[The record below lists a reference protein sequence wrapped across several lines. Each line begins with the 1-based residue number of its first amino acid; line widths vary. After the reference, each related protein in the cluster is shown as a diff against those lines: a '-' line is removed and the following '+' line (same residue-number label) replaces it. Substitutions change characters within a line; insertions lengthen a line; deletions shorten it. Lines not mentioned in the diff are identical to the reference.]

1 MILLIPSGTKKQV
14 VIPTLFKFHYDSINS
29 GASGEVWSS
38 WWKFKFHYDSINSK
52 TKKSVQYPIKTFKFH
67 YDSINS
73 RPKIIPLFKPK
84 NVSILSTSSKFNISF
99 LSLIIYFCNTSYFR
113 RFRLLS
119 IPYIFCTIM
128 GRQKPLIFQVDFVRH
143 ILLWNLFAK
152 YAS

>member
-1 MILLIPSGTKKQV
+1 MILLIQELQEKYDLLDENLNSIMILLIRRSWQWCNVRHYHLNSIMILLIQNHKALLST
-14 VIPTLFKFHYDSINS
+14 TLL
-29 GASGEVWSS
+29 E
-38 WWKFKFHYDSINSK
+38 
-52 TKKSVQYPIKTFKFH
+52 FKFH

-128 GRQKPLIFQVDFVRH
+128 GRQKPPNFSSWFCSTHSIMKLIC
-143 ILLWNLFAK
+143 
-152 YAS
+152 

>member
-1 MILLIPSGTKKQV
+1 MILL
-14 VIPTLFKFHYDSINS
+14 VIHLFKFHYDSINS
-29 GASGEVWSS
+29 VQMLIILPKIIDLNSIMILLIQRLASLG
-38 WWKFKFHYDSINSK
+38 I
-52 TKKSVQYPIKTFKFH
+52 SVFFEFKFH

-128 GRQKPLIFQVDFVRH
+128 GRQKPLIFQVDFV
-143 ILLWNLFAK
+143 
-152 YAS
+152 

>member
-1 MILLIPSGTKKQV
+1 MILLIQFLTRCIDICLNQ
-14 VIPTLFKFHYDSINS
+14 FKFHYDSINS
-29 GASGEVWSS
+29 AT
-38 WWKFKFHYDSINSK
+38 FPPHY
-52 TKKSVQYPIKTFKFH
+52 TALLLFKFH

-128 GRQKPLIFQVDFVRH
+128 GRQKPPNFSSWFCSTHSIMKLIC
-143 ILLWNLFAK
+143 
-152 YAS
+152 

>member
-1 MILLIPSGTKKQV
+1 MILLILVLCPVLVLLLIQFKFHYDS
-14 VIPTLFKFHYDSINS
+14 INSETLFSAALTSFTFKFHYDSINS
-29 GASGEVWSS
+29 GARKCKGARIC
-38 WWKFKFHYDSINSK
+38 K
-52 TKKSVQYPIKTFKFH
+52 FKFH

-143 ILLWNLFAK
+143 ILL
-152 YAS
+152 

>member
-1 MILLIPSGTKKQV
+1 MILLIPLRKLQDSL
-14 VIPTLFKFHYDSINS
+14 IPIFKFHYDSINS
-29 GASGEVWSS
+29 RWLFPSMRITFT
-38 WWKFKFHYDSINSK
+38 FKFHYDSINSNLK
-52 TKKSVQYPIKTFKFH
+52 ISYVTSLNTFKFH

-119 IPYIFCTIM
+119 IPYIFCTIR

>member
-1 MILLIPSGTKKQV
+1 MILLILESLNQYGERKQ
-14 VIPTLFKFHYDSINS
+14 
-29 GASGEVWSS
+29 
-38 WWKFKFHYDSINSK
+38 KFKFHYDSINSYSYLLSRHLK
-52 TKKSVQYPIKTFKFH
+52 PNLNSIMILLIPKADKVIKKAKSYIFKFH

-128 GRQKPLIFQVDFVRH
+128 GRQKPPNF
-143 ILLWNLFAK
+143 
-152 YAS
+152 SS

>member
-38 WWKFKFHYDSINSK
+38 WWKFKFHYDSINSE
-52 TKKSVQYPIKTFKFH
+52 YPCFFVRITEKFKFH

-128 GRQKPLIFQVDFVRH
+128 GRQKPPNFSSWFCSTHSIMKLIC
-143 ILLWNLFAK
+143 
-152 YAS
+152 

>member
-1 MILLIPSGTKKQV
+1 MSFNLNSIMILLIPSGTKKQV

-29 GASGEVWSS
+29 GQT
-38 WWKFKFHYDSINSK
+38 YTLTLNS
-52 TKKSVQYPIKTFKFH
+52 TRFKFH

-128 GRQKPLIFQVDFVRH
+128 GRQKPPNF
-143 ILLWNLFAK
+143 
-152 YAS
+152 SS

>member
-1 MILLIPSGTKKQV
+1 MILLIPSFQELNLINLTD
-14 VIPTLFKFHYDSINS
+14 LNSIMILLILATFFRLS
-29 GASGEVWSS
+29 FVAS
-38 WWKFKFHYDSINSK
+38 
-52 TKKSVQYPIKTFKFH
+52 FKFH

-119 IPYIFCTIM
+119 IPYIFCTIR

-143 ILLWNLFAK
+143 ILL
-152 YAS
+152 

>member
-1 MILLIPSGTKKQV
+1 MLHLNSIMILLILFIIIFFDFGFR
-14 VIPTLFKFHYDSINS
+14 LFKFHYDSINS
-29 GASGEVWSS
+29 RKEFADKAEIGV
-38 WWKFKFHYDSINSK
+38 
-52 TKKSVQYPIKTFKFH
+52 FKFH

-128 GRQKPLIFQVDFVRH
+128 GRQKPLIFQVDFV
-143 ILLWNLFAK
+143 
-152 YAS
+152 

>member
-1 MILLIPSGTKKQV
+1 MILLIQELQEK
-14 VIPTLFKFHYDSINS
+14 YDLLDENLNSIMILLILLPISIIIGIITYLNS
-29 GASGEVWSS
+29 IMILLIRFLLCGFSDTQS
-38 WWKFKFHYDSINSK
+38 
-52 TKKSVQYPIKTFKFH
+52 TFKFH

-128 GRQKPLIFQVDFVRH
+128 GRQKPPNF
-143 ILLWNLFAK
+143 
-152 YAS
+152 SS

>member
-1 MILLIPSGTKKQV
+1 MILLIHEKSLQIKQKLVYLNSIMILLILKGIQRLLLSVPNLNSIMILLIHTCPSIDIIYELK
-14 VIPTLFKFHYDSINS
+14 
-29 GASGEVWSS
+29 
-38 WWKFKFHYDSINSK
+38 
-52 TKKSVQYPIKTFKFH
+52 FKFH

-128 GRQKPLIFQVDFVRH
+128 GRQKPLIFQVDFVWH

>member
-1 MILLIPSGTKKQV
+1 MILLIQNKSGTN
-14 VIPTLFKFHYDSINS
+14 TRLSLEFKFHYDSINS
-29 GASGEVWSS
+29 L
-38 WWKFKFHYDSINSK
+38 SIHLLPRLKRHLNSIMILLIPAA
-52 TKKSVQYPIKTFKFH
+52 TRDCRDTTKTFKFH

-143 ILLWNLFAK
+143 ILL
-152 YAS
+152 

>member
-1 MILLIPSGTKKQV
+1 MILLIHFFHLVKPPSLLT
-14 VIPTLFKFHYDSINS
+14 FKFHYDSINS
-29 GASGEVWSS
+29 LPGFLSCLLV
-38 WWKFKFHYDSINSK
+38 
-52 TKKSVQYPIKTFKFH
+52 KSFKFH

-84 NVSILSTSSKFNISF
+84 NVSILSTSSTFNISF

>member
-1 MILLIPSGTKKQV
+1 MILLIPSFQELNLINLTD
-14 VIPTLFKFHYDSINS
+14 LNSIMILLIR
-29 GASGEVWSS
+29 SS
-38 WWKFKFHYDSINSK
+38 CSSSCFFGFL
-52 TKKSVQYPIKTFKFH
+52 FKFH

-119 IPYIFCTIM
+119 IPYIFCTIR

-143 ILLWNLFAK
+143 ILL
-152 YAS
+152 

>member
-1 MILLIPSGTKKQV
+1 MILLIPNAEEIKKELLNDLNSIMILLILVSIWQKYH
-14 VIPTLFKFHYDSINS
+14 ICTFKFHYVSINS
-29 GASGEVWSS
+29 IFLSTITLI
-38 WWKFKFHYDSINSK
+38 FKW
-52 TKKSVQYPIKTFKFH
+52 FKFH

-119 IPYIFCTIM
+119 IPYIFCTIR

-152 YAS
+152 YAI

>member
-1 MILLIPSGTKKQV
+1 MILLIQELQEK
-14 VIPTLFKFHYDSINS
+14 YDLLDENLNSIMILLIRR
-29 GASGEVWSS
+29 GKAVRE
-38 WWKFKFHYDSINSK
+38 HL
-52 TKKSVQYPIKTFKFH
+52 TALFKFH

-128 GRQKPLIFQVDFVRH
+128 GRQKPPNFSSWFCSTHSIMKLIC
-143 ILLWNLFAK
+143 
-152 YAS
+152 

>member
-1 MILLIPSGTKKQV
+1 MILLIPAEYIEEIYKRCYLNSIMILLIPSTDANNSNENKN
-14 VIPTLFKFHYDSINS
+14 LNSIMILLIHRLECEDP
-29 GASGEVWSS
+29 GIAA
-38 WWKFKFHYDSINSK
+38 K
-52 TKKSVQYPIKTFKFH
+52 FKFH

-143 ILLWNLFAK
+143 ILL
-152 YAS
+152 

>member
-1 MILLIPSGTKKQV
+1 MILLIRHITTYLAITSKW
-14 VIPTLFKFHYDSINS
+14 FKFHYDSINS
-29 GASGEVWSS
+29 IPGAFILGYLENLNSIMILLILIKNNTDNTSS
-38 WWKFKFHYDSINSK
+38 I
-52 TKKSVQYPIKTFKFH
+52 IFKFH

-128 GRQKPLIFQVDFVRH
+128 GRQKPLIFQVDFVWH

>member
-1 MILLIPSGTKKQV
+1 MDFQAVIKAILNKGDVESQLANLVKDRDVHINPTVGTSGSTNT
-14 VIPTLFKFHYDSINS
+14 TLNNQIKRQAN
-29 GASGEVWSS
+29 AQA
-38 WWKFKFHYDSINSK
+38 
-52 TKKSVQYPIKTFKFH
+52 KSYVQYSKSAIQKQMKHASFKFH

-128 GRQKPLIFQVDFVRH
+128 GRQKPPNF
-143 ILLWNLFAK
+143 
-152 YAS
+152 SS

>member
-1 MILLIPSGTKKQV
+1 MILLIPLSQWYLPCFV
-14 VIPTLFKFHYDSINS
+14 LLFKFHYDSINS
-29 GASGEVWSS
+29 RWLFPSMRIT
-38 WWKFKFHYDSINSK
+38 F
-52 TKKSVQYPIKTFKFH
+52 TFKFH

-128 GRQKPLIFQVDFVRH
+128 GRQKPLIFQVDFVWH